1 MSQVLHASQC
11 VPLIINGI
19 CRSSIMLPIPCR
31 IMASAVL
38 PGSIACATCCSQ
50 MAIRHNGVWLMPTAE
65 ADGNVPFALPA
76 TCSKL
81 RLSFPHK
88 VDSERGTAKWDN
100 KKKTLTVTLPIIR
113 DDPFA

>member
-1 MSQVLHASQC
+1 VCAVDNQWYLPQQHYVAHPMPHY
-11 VPLIINGI
+11 GI
-19 CRSSIMLPIPCR
+19 SSTAR
-31 IMASAVL
+31 QH
-38 PGSIACATCCSQ
+38 CCSQ